1 MIDNVS
7 IEVIGYINSCFSE
20 KFGTP
25 RQSGLAPSAEARLRL
40 IEPFNRRE
48 MVRGLEEFSHIWVQF
63 LFHQARAE
71 GWKTTVRP
79 PRLGGNERKGVWAT
93 RSPHRPNF
101 IGLSAVQLKHINFAN
116 GVELVLAG
124 VDLLDGTPV
133 VDIKPYL
140 AASDSINEAS
150 KGWANRDFEKLEVEF
165 FPAAVEFC
173 RAYETETGIPLQQ
186 LITEILREDPRPP
199 SQREKK
205 DSFGMRL
212 YDVNVR
218 WQIIAAACK
227 VRSCEMVG
235 DTDYSIPST
244 Q

>member
-1 MIDNVS
+1 MIENVS
-7 IEVIGYINSCFSE
+7 IEVIGHINSCFKE

-40 IEPFNRRE
+40 VEPFNRRE
-48 MVRGLEEFSHIWVQF
+48 MVRGLEEFSHIWIQF
-63 LFHQARAE
+63 LFHQARDE

-101 IGLSAVQLKHINFAN
+101 IGLSAVQLKHINFDK

-140 AASDSINEAS
+140 VSSDCIDDASE
-150 KGWANRDFEKLEVEF
+150 GWAGRTFEKLAIEF
-165 FPAAVEFC
+165 LPTAVEFC
-173 RAYETETGIPLQQ
+173 RYYENETGVPLQQ

-205 DSFGMRL
+205 ETFGMLL

-218 WQIIAAACK
+218 WQIRGDCCSVI
-227 VRSCEMVG
+227 SCEKVG
-235 DTDYSIPST
+235 
-244 Q
+244 

>member
-1 MIDNVS
+1 MIDKVP

-40 IEPFNRRE
+40 VEPFNRRE
-48 MVRGLEEFSHIWVQF
+48 MVRGLEEFSHVWIQF

-79 PRLGGNERKGVWAT
+79 PRLGGIKRKGIWAT

-101 IGLSAVQLKHINFAN
+101 MGLSAVQLKHIDFDS

-140 AASDSINEAS
+140 PSSDSLDEAS
-150 KGWANRDFEKLEVEF
+150 EGWAGRAFEKLEVEF
-165 FPAAVEFC
+165 LPAAVQFC
-173 RAYETETGIPLQQ
+173 SAYENETGVPLQQ
-186 LITEILREDPRPP
+186 LITEILKEDPRPP
-199 SQREKK
+199 AQRQKK
-205 DSFGMRL
+205 ETFGMRL

-218 WQIIAAACK
+218 WQVRAALCR
-227 VRSCEMVG
+227 VRSCEKVG
-235 DTDYSIPST
+235 
-244 Q
+244 